1 MICARL
7 VVVEESRCERGSL
20 GGNASLR
27 GGVAE
32 RLEGAED
39 SDELGLLGRFCRSSS
54 SSSEY
59 PPTVSPSESIS
70 LVRGCRCDADLGGTW
85 NLMTRGLI
93 PFFPGFAWT
102 FVVLLPFGLP
112 GPAPLVFGFAFFAF
126 TFLDFTTVSIG
137 SGGNSGEMISS
148 S

>member
-1 MICARL
+1 MWR
-7 VVVEESRCERGSL
+7 RGR
-20 GGNASLR
+20 GGKASLR

-39 SDELGLLGRFCRSSS
+39 NDEVGLLPRFCRSSS

-70 LVRGCRCDADLGGTW
+70 LVRGCRCGVDLGGTW

-93 PFFPGFAWT
+93 PFFPGFA
-102 FVVLLPFGLP
+102 
-112 GPAPLVFGFAFFAF
+112 
-126 TFLDFTTVSIG
+126 
-137 SGGNSGEMISS
+137 
-148 S
+148 